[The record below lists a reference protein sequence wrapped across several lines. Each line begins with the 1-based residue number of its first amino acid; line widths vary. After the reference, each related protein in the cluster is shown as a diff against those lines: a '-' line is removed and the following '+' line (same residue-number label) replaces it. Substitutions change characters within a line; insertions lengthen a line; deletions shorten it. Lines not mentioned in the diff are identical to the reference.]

1 MQTIAYMYI
10 ILCQLLNHRVQICFL
25 CHRLFRVTSTFMRK
39 LRTAKSQRMSFS
51 HSQTNMDIVWNE
63 VVLFTGLLTRMVS
76 DVYKVNFMIFIFKD
90 LINFSLMWF
99 QMYLNLLRVRPLK

>member
-1 MQTIAYMYI
+1 
-10 ILCQLLNHRVQICFL
+10 
-25 CHRLFRVTSTFMRK
+25 MRK